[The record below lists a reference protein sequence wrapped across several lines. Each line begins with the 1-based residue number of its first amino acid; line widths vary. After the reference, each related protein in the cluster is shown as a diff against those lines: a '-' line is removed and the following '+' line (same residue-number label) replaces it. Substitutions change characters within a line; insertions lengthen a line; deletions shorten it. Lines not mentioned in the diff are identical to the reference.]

1 MMIRHTCM
9 YMIMASGMLLFAG
22 CSVFADRPEETV
34 QADRALESQSKGL
47 AGVYSDIGSDGSIK
61 PHPESSYQA
70 REARQGRTDGEII
83 LGGPAPVPDLKTGET
98 TIKGSPGG
106 TTPRPGSVRNST
118 GSFGGT
124 TVGGGK

>member
-34 QADRALESQSKGL
+34 QADRTLESQPKGV
-47 AGVYSDIGSDGSIK
+47 AGAYSDIGSNGSIK
-61 PHPESSYQA
+61 AHTESSYHA

-83 LGGPAPVPDLKTGET
+83 L
-98 TIKGSPGG
+98 
-106 TTPRPGSVRNST
+106 
-118 GSFGGT
+118 
-124 TVGGGK
+124 VGGGTCAGFKNGSDYYQRIAWGNDASPRICEGQHRLIWGNDWRRR

>member
-34 QADRALESQSKGL
+34 QADRTLESQPKGV
-47 AGVYSDIGSDGSIK
+47 AGAYSDIGSNGSIK
-61 PHPESSYQA
+61 AHTESSYHA

-83 LGGPAPVPDLKTGET
+83 LGGPAPVPDLKTGQT
-98 TIKGSPGG
+98 IIKGSPGG
-106 TTPRPGSVRNST
+106 TTPRPGSVRGST
-118 GSFGGT
+118 GSGEGDQLGGS
-124 TVGGGK
+124 